1 MAVHSQ
7 HKPIQRP
14 ESQQNILAGRVGLS
28 EKNLS
33 RNVNALAAK
42 VAKLKSRSGTPLQD
56 SRSSSPLQ
64 NDVDGQRL
72 IEAAKKREIE
82 RELADYMCEDLLDPR
97 SDRGFHT
104 ILSYWKVSARCSVYC
119 PTHLLIEL
127 WKSISTSLPNRVDSA
142 CHSSHIHAF
151 QTSIFLQWPNRHC
164 GT

>member
-104 ILSYWKVSARCSVYC
+104 I
-119 PTHLLIEL
+119 
-127 WKSISTSLPNRVDSA
+127 
-142 CHSSHIHAF
+142 
-151 QTSIFLQWPNRHC
+151 
-164 GT
+164 